1 MFMLTMTVH
10 HEDPSVLRELIEHEA
25 GNSASWLRDNRLCV
39 AGDKSKLM
47 VIGTKQL
54 KSTKELINMQIVVDG
69 TISESSSEKLLGIIL
84 NNELTWRPHL
94 YGDQEN
100 EGLIPQLSKRI
111 GVMRLL
117 SKHMSKE
124 KLKYFASGNIY
135 SKLSYCLP
143 VFGNVFSLDRY
154 KEEKNR

>member
-10 HEDPSVLRELIEHEA
+10 HEEPSVLRELIEHEA

-94 YGDQEN
+94 Y
-100 EGLIPQLSKRI
+100 
-111 GVMRLL
+111 
-117 SKHMSKE
+117 
-124 KLKYFASGNIY
+124 
-135 SKLSYCLP
+135 
-143 VFGNVFSLDRY
+143 
-154 KEEKNR
+154 

>member
-124 KLKYFASGNIY
+124 KLKYFASGIFY